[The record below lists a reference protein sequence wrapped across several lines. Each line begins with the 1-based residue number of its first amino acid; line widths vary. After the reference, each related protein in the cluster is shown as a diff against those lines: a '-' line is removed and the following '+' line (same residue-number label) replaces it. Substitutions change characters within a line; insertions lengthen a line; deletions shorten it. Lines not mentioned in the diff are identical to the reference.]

1 MTSSN
6 THSPL
11 DSIAALALG
20 EDAPAAPAASVSP
33 ANPAIPAPISS
44 VAPVAA
50 AIAVQTG
57 PSFESLGLSPE
68 IIVP

>member
-20 EDAPAAPAASVSP
+20 EDAPAAPAASAS
-33 ANPAIPAPISS
+33 PAIPAPISS

-57 PSFESLGLSPE
+57 PSFESLGLSTE
-68 IIVP
+68 